1 MRIKYPTAFYSS
13 VIPSKPQQAGNVT
26 FTISSTEPPRPKSA
40 SIKIPEGLAPKIP
53 RKVISRSNFGELV
66 YTISNAN
73 KSVLNNAT
81 KPFFVGDVL
90 EFNQTATVLPV
101 TNAPTSLL
109 EIRHDLNR
117 IDYSALGLSAEEVEL
132 LNKESDNAQSEL
144 RTNLAAKQKLYDD
157 IISSISN
164 LQIVIN
170 ETRKAIT
177 ATNIIYEQSKS
188 EGIKEIIV
196 KLELKLTETNSQ
208 IDALTKQSA
217 SVSAEV
223 NALVD
228 QSRNIGV
235 IVI

>member
-13 VIPSKPQQAGNVT
+13 VIPSKPQQAGDVT
-26 FTISSTEPPRPKSA
+26 FTISSTEPPRPKNA

-53 RKVISRSNFGELV
+53 RQVIARSNFGELV
-66 YTISNAN
+66 FTISNAN

-81 KPFFVGDVL
+81 KPYFVGDVL

-117 IDYSALGLSAEEVEL
+117 IDYSALGLSVEEVEL
-132 LNKESDNAQSEL
+132 LNKESDSAQSEL
-144 RTNLAAKQKLYDD
+144 RTNLAIKQKQYDD
-157 IISSISN
+157 IISNISN
-164 LQIVIN
+164 LQIVLN

-177 ATNIIYEQSKS
+177 ATNIIYEQSGS
-188 EGIKEIIV
+188 ESIKEIIV
-196 KLELKLTETNSQ
+196 KLEIKLAETSAQIDTLTE
-208 IDALTKQSA
+208 QSA

>member
-1 MRIKYPTAFYSS
+1 
-13 VIPSKPQQAGNVT
+13 
-26 FTISSTEPPRPKSA
+26 
-40 SIKIPEGLAPKIP
+40 
-53 RKVISRSNFGELV
+53 
-66 YTISNAN
+66 
-73 KSVLNNAT
+73 
-81 KPFFVGDVL
+81 VL
-90 EFNQTATVLPV
+90 EFNQTATELPV